1 MKKIKTTIGY
11 LCLPD
16 ESTVKTATV
25 PFNKTNSPKEINMI
39 IITSAD
45 SKRLYRTATP
55 YGVGYTDC
63 FDCIIASHRSRM
75 NLTVGKS
82 ERKIDFLEIS

>member
-1 MKKIKTTIGY
+1 MKKIKTNIGY
-11 LCLPD
+11 LYLPEERTND
-16 ESTVKTATV
+16 TISA
-25 PFNKTNSPKEINMI
+25 PFNEMNKHKEINMI
-39 IITSAD
+39 VITSAD

-75 NLTVGKS
+75 KLTVGKS
-82 ERKIDFLEIS
+82 ERKIDFIEIS

>member
-11 LCLPD
+11 LYLPD
-16 ESTVKTATV
+16 ERTAENTTSL
-25 PFNKTNSPKEINMI
+25 FNKMTSRKEINMI
-39 IITSAD
+39 VITSAD